1 MDATTTR
8 MEREANM
15 KRTALRTRKVRV
27 PPRNLRNARQ
37 RSHFADSFDDRIGD
51 NLFDYDDEREAV
63 EVVVQRMI
71 RSVN

>member
-1 MDATTTR
+1 
-8 MEREANM
+8 M

-27 PPRNLRNARQ
+27 PARDLRNARLR
-37 RSHFADSFDDRIGD
+37 RSDFADSFEDRVSD
-51 NLFDYDDEREAV
+51 NLFDYDDERETV